1 MLRYFVKMGEI
12 KIMNSSVTRQIC
24 TSRLVQRLEIAH
36 QTMAFRFEK
45 PVGLVFRAGQF
56 VEVGLINPPQTD
68 AEGDTRAFSL
78 ASAPH
83 ENTLLIATRMRDS
96 AFKRVLKDM
105 PLDHSVKIAGPFGD
119 LVLHNNSAR
128 PAVLLAGGIGITP
141 FRSMVLRACHE
152 RLSHR
157 IVLFYSN
164 RRPEDAAFLDEL
176 QNLERENHNYK
187 LVATMTQMWKSHSS
201 WRGETGV
208 INREM
213 LSRFLTGFR
222 SPIYYLAGPSPM
234 VSALRTELVR
244 AGIDEDDIR
253 MEEFTGY

>member
-1 MLRYFVKMGEI
+1 MGEI
-12 KIMNSSVTRQIC
+12 KTMNNSIARQIC

-36 QTMAFRFEK
+36 QTMAFRFER
-45 PVGLVFRAGQF
+45 PAGMVFRAGQF
-56 VEVGLINPPQTD
+56 VEVSLINPPQTD
-68 AEGDTRAFSL
+68 SEGDTRAFSL

-83 ENTLLIATRMRDS
+83 EDTLMIATRMRDT

-105 PLDHSVKIAGPFGD
+105 PMDSSIKIAGPYGD
-119 LVLHNNSAR
+119 LVLHNNPAR

-141 FRSMVLRACHE
+141 FRSMVWRACHDK
-152 RLSHR
+152 LPHR

-164 RRPEDAAFLDEL
+164 RRPEDAAFLEEL

-187 LVATMTQMWKSHSS
+187 LVATMTQMWKSRAS
-201 WRGETGV
+201 WRGETGI

-213 LSRFLTGFR
+213 LSRFLTGLR

-234 VSALRTELVR
+234 VSALRTELIR